1 MECGLGQLKVRCEQ
15 RMLADVLF
23 KNEGKLENLMLFD
36 DKLKQLY
43 EIYQEQT
50 NTPNNLETLDDDD
63 IMEFL
68 LTVEAKVFY
77 NGKKNVISIQKL

>member
-1 MECGLGQLKVRCEQ
+1 
-15 RMLADVLF
+15 
-23 KNEGKLENLMLFD
+23 MLFD